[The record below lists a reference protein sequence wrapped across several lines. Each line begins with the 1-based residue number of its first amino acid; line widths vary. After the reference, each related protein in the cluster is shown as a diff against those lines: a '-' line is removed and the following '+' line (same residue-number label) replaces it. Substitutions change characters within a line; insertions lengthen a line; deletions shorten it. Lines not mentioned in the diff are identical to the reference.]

1 MLSFYQRLSC
11 SDFAYTLRRV
21 IIKNNPFFC
30 GKKCILYNFIIYFI
44 QKNTH
49 YHTLKLN

>member
-21 IIKNNPFFC
+21 IIKNNPFFVEKNVFC
-30 GKKCILYNFIIYFI
+30 IILLFISFKKIRTIIL
-44 QKNTH
+44 
-49 YHTLKLN
+49 